1 MESDTPLPTPWP
13 KDEYEMHSLAYQ
25 ARRANMRKEDVPESV
40 MNKLFRDNQEIV
52 EGMFSKARHRN
63 SIGAFEGAMY
73 QAEGYYRSEQNC
85 IMFTRTP
92 DFCKVCAAAIEQVID
107 EYTKRAE

>member
-1 MESDTPLPTPWP
+1 VESDTPLPTPWP
-13 KDEYEMHSLAYQ
+13 KDEYEKHSLAYQ

-73 QAEGYYRSEQNC
+73 QAEGYYRSELNC
-85 IMFTRTP
+85 IMFTRTA
-92 DFCKVCAAAIEQVID
+92 DFCRVCAAAIEQVID
-107 EYTKRAE
+107 EYTKRAD

>member
-1 MESDTPLPTPWP
+1 
-13 KDEYEMHSLAYQ
+13 
-25 ARRANMRKEDVPESV
+25 
-40 MNKLFRDNQEIV
+40 MNKLFRANQEIV

-85 IMFTRTP
+85 IMFTRTE
-92 DFCKVCAAAIEQVID
+92 DFCRVCARFYHGETPIFRVRFRPRLCENVPNFDDNGTADYIRKAFAVVKTLGPTLI
-107 EYTKRAE
+107 